1 MNMEP
6 FDDAGPGAGS
16 RERLDRLRARGMR
29 PAARPERSVL
39 PWLISAVLLAF
50 ALGLIANP
58 WFEHSV
64 RSQLPGIVGAP
75 DTIAPATTGMSA
87 ASSAASS
94 AAITTLQA
102 RLTALETHPAA
113 DVAGKLGDSNS
124 TAASEV
130 ATADRLARIESR
142 LDAAEHGSPPVT
154 ARLDQLTAAIATLSG
169 RLDVA
174 AQAQQAVVVS
184 GTAAA
189 DNAKALLAVLATH
202 HAIEGGTRLGALEAP
217 LRQQLMATYPA
228 AVEAVAALG
237 RDPVTLAGLREGFDR
252 LRGQLTG
259 EPPPSGDW
267 RSSLDAALATIVR
280 VHPAPKTDSVT
291 ASVAAAA
298 VALRAGDVA
307 AARDRLAALPTVPRA
322 RAAAWLMAADR
333 YVAGMRGLAAL
344 DAAMLAPAR

>member
-6 FDDAGPGAGS
+6 FDDVGPGAGS
-16 RERLDRLRARGMR
+16 RERLDRLRARVVR

-64 RSQLPGIVGAP
+64 RSQLPGVVGAP
-75 DTIAPATTGMSA
+75 DATAPATTAM
-87 ASSAASS
+87 SAASS

-102 RLTALETHPAA
+102 RLTALETHSAA
-113 DVAGKLGDSNS
+113 DAAGELGDSNS
-124 TAASEV
+124 TAASGV

-189 DNAKALLAVLATH
+189 DNAKALLAVLAAH
-202 HAIEGGTRLGALEAP
+202 HAIDGGMRLGALEAP

-237 RDPVTLAGLREGFDR
+237 RDPVTLTGLREGFDR

-259 EPPPSGDW
+259 EPPPSGNW

-298 VALRAGDVA
+298 VALRAGDVT

-333 YVAGMRGLAAL
+333 YVAGTRGLAAL